1 MTRPLNELLLTVQ
14 VLAPQHDAGLQAFGL
29 RWSSESQL
37 GSRTLDELMATSA
50 LEVTKLVT
58 GACFWI
64 DGGRFL
70 GLDP

>member
-1 MTRPLNELLLTVQ
+1 VDRLIP
-14 VLAPQHDAGLQAFGL
+14 GL
-29 RWSSESQL
+29 
-37 GSRTLDELMATSA
+37 